1 MFNNRYVKLSTLTIA
16 IAIVLSIIIWL
27 VGYVTGIYLP
37 SGLAIMLSLLGAGYV
52 VYQFFAQ
59 HIY

>member
-1 MFNNRYVKLSTLTIA
+1 MFDNRYVKLSILTLA
-16 IAIVLSIIIWL
+16 IAVVIYIVIWL
-27 VGYVTGIYLP
+27 VGYVTGVYLP

>member
-1 MFNNRYVKLSTLTIA
+1 MFNNRYVKLSILTLA
-16 IAIVLSIIIWL
+16 IAVVIYIVIWL
-27 VGYVTGIYLP
+27 VGYVTGAYLP